1 MEALRRMA
9 IFARVVELGSMNAAA
24 KALGMTPSAVSQQ
37 LSKLEAQHNVTLLH
51 RTTRK
56 LTLTEAGSVFYQGC
70 ADMLAA
76 AQLAEQRIN
85 ELRDAPVGELRLS
98 APTGFAGPLI
108 SQALAPLLKLHPKLS
123 LRLFFHDEMIDLVA
137 NRIDLALRAGEL
149 KDSSLIA
156 RHLTD
161 WPNVLVAAPQ
171 YLARQAPIQHPDQLS
186 QLDWIAIEAGRHDFA
201 FFHPDGRVEQPTLT
215 PRIRSNNIVSA
226 REFVLAG
233 MGMAIQPEPEVRAAI
248 QAGRLSVVLPEW
260 RLPAIAIY
268 AVTPRREA
276 QPAKVRYAI
285 EALQAQLAQ

>member
-171 YLARQAPIQHPDQLS
+171 YLARQPVLTHPMQLVDQ
-186 QLDWIAIEAGRHDFA
+186 QWIGITAGRSDYPFTHTS
-201 FFHPDGRVEQPTLT
+201 GEQCTPTIS
-215 PRIRSNNIVSA
+215 PRIISNNIVSA

-233 MGMAIQPEPEVRAAI
+233 MGLAIQPEPEVRTAI
-248 QAGRLSVVLPEW
+248 AQGRLVNVLPEW
-260 RLPAIAIY
+260 NLGKLSIY

-285 EALQAQLAQ
+285 EALKAQLAL

>member
-1 MEALRRMA
+1 MDALRRMA

-24 KALGMTPSAVSQQ
+24 KALGMTPSAVSQH

-56 LTLTEAGSVFYQGC
+56 LTLTEAGAVFYQGC

-76 AQLAEQRIN
+76 AQLAEQRIT

-108 SQALAPLLKLHPKLS
+108 SQALAPLLKAHPQLS
-123 LRLFFHDEMIDLVA
+123 LRLFFHDEMIDLVG

-149 KDSSLIA
+149 KDSSLVA
-156 RHLTD
+156 RHLAD

-171 YLARQAPIQHPDQLS
+171 FLARIAPIAHPS
-186 QLDWIAIEAGRHDFA
+186 QLAEQQWIGIEAGRSDFV
-201 FFHPDGRVEQPTLT
+201 FIHPNGERCQPTIT
-215 PRIRSNNIVSA
+215 PRIVSNNIVSA

-233 MGMAIQPEPEVRAAI
+233 MGLAIQPEPEVRTAI
-248 QAGRLSVVLPEW
+248 NDGRLMVVLPEW
-260 RLPAIAIY
+260 RLPSIAIY

-285 EALQAQLAQ
+285 EALKAQLAL

>member
-1 MEALRRMA
+1 MDALRRMA

-24 KALGMTPSAVSQQ
+24 KALGMTPSAVSQH

-56 LTLTEAGSVFYQGC
+56 LTLTEAGAVFYQGC

-76 AQLAEQRIN
+76 AQLAEQRIT

-123 LRLFFHDEMIDLVA
+123 LRLFFHDEMIDLVS

-171 YLARQAPIQHPDQLS
+171 YLARQAAINHPKQLS
-186 QLDWIAIEAGRHDFA
+186 ELDWIAIEAGRSDYA
-201 FFHPDGRVEQPTLT
+201 FFHPNGEVAKPPIT
-215 PRIRSNNIVSA
+215 PRVISNNIVSA

-233 MGMAIQPEPEVRAAI
+233 MGLAIQPEPEVRTAI
-248 QAGRLSVVLPEW
+248 NEGRLMVVLPEW
-260 RLPAIAIY
+260 RLPSIAIY

-285 EALQAQLAQ
+285 DALKAQLAL